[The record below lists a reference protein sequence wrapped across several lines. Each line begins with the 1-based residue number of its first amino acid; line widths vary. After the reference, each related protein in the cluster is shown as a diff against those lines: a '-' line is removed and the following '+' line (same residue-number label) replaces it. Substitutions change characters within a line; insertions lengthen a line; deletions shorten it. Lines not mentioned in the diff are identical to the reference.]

1 MLTTFEAQFLTAE
14 NKTRT
19 WLIHSQTYSQAI
31 LAARGLSDLEDG
43 TLIRVV
49 KEFIW

>member
-1 MLTTFEAQFLTAE
+1 MLTTFEAQFLTTE

-19 WLIHSQTYSQAI
+19 WLIRSQTHAQAI

-43 TLIRVV
+43 TLIRVF
-49 KEFIW
+49 KEFVW